1 VRPVHN
7 PEGDE
12 VLIPASRDTE
22 RTILGAI
29 MLDNRA
35 INEAAESMSPSDFFY
50 EGHRRIFARMLEL
63 HEKGVAIDI
72 ITLSEALGKRREVE
86 AVGGIAY
93 ISSLIDGVPHQPSIA
108 DYVSIVTDAS
118 DKRRMVASC
127 QSAITRLC
135 DLDSTEDVMNDLQKT
150 MLTVVDRDLSDRD
163 VSVMDTARTIYNN
176 MWNLRNGKIEVI
188 GRPTGLGNLDEMITG
203 YRDKELTIIGAW
215 PSHGKSALMV
225 QGAEA
230 NATQGTTVGCISME
244 MSREALLKRMVAMR
258 AKIDLQKFRDPRFM
272 SASELE
278 NVGEQLAHVGK
289 LPLLIDDKAGL
300 TVPQLKKSIKAMIIR
315 GAKLI
320 FVDYLQRMGAE
331 AGQDDR
337 QKVGLAALV
346 CADLS
351 KEHSIPIVALSQL
364 ARPDGRT
371 PNTLPTMFYL
381 KESGDCEAHA
391 DNVALIYRPRDG
403 EGRHTGEDQII
414 VDKQREGPTGPINV
428 HFIGRYATFQIR
440 DWEREQAP
448 APLKAKQKPIE
459 QMTLDAK
466 GAASGN
472 DK

>member
-1 VRPVHN
+1 MHN

-12 VLIPASRDTE
+12 VLIPASRDAE

-29 MLDNRA
+29 MLDNKA
-35 INEAAESMSPSDFFY
+35 ITQAAELMSPSDFFY
-50 EGHRRIFARMLEL
+50 DGHRRIFARMLEL
-63 HEKGVAIDI
+63 HEKGIAIDI
-72 ITLSEALGKRREVE
+72 ITLAEAHKKRREVE
-86 AVGGIAY
+86 AVGGVGY
-93 ISSLIDGVPHQPSIA
+93 ISSLIDGVPHQASIA
-108 DYVSIVTDAS
+108 DYVSIVTDSS

-135 DLDSTEDVMNDLQKT
+135 DLDSTEDVLDDLQKT
-150 MLTVVDRDLSDRD
+150 MLTVVDRDLADRD
-163 VSVMDTARTIYNN
+163 VTVMDTARTIYNN

-188 GRPTGLGNLDEMITG
+188 GRPTGLGNLDETLTG

-230 NATQGTTVGCISME
+230 NATAGTTVGCISME
-244 MSREALLKRMVAMR
+244 MSRESLLKRMVAMR
-258 AKIDLQKFRDPRFM
+258 AKIDLQKFRDPRFL

-278 NVGEQLAHVGK
+278 EIGEQLAHIGK

-300 TVPQLKKSIKAMIIR
+300 TVSQLRKSIKAMIIR
-315 GAKLI
+315 GAKII
-320 FVDYLQRMGAE
+320 FIDYLQRMGAE
-331 AGQDDR
+331 AGQDR
-337 QKVGLAALV
+337 QKVGQGALV
-346 CADLS
+346 CADLA
-351 KEHSIPIVALSQL
+351 KEHSIPIIALSQL

-403 EGRHTGEDQII
+403 DGRHSGEDQII
-414 VDKQREGPTGPINV
+414 IDKQREGPTGPINV
-428 HFIGRYATFQIR
+428 HFIGRYATFAIR

-448 APLKAKQKPIE
+448 APLKVKQKPIE
-459 QMTLDAK
+459 QMAFDAK
-466 GAASGN
+466 GAASGEN
-472 DK
+472 S